1 MAKKIKITESQLK
14 MILKNKVM
22 NESALGEEPHKP
34 SNGINSFDVRDGKF
48 VDEPEDGP
56 SFDDTYTAPEEE
68 NHDGEHPEDGP
79 EPIDYTMGN
88 QNDPNMMPNPP
99 KEIYLD
105 LNEGQLKL
113 KKEFNKLIKPFNTKG
128 LSGEIK
134 NKSKK

>member
-22 NESALGEEPHKP
+22 NESALGEEPQLE
-34 SNGINSFDVRDGKF
+34 SNDFNGFDVHDGKF
-48 VDEPEDGP
+48 VDGEE

-68 NHDGEHPEDGP
+68 NYDGEHPEDGP

-88 QNDPNMMPNPP
+88 QDDPNMMPNPP
-99 KEIYLD
+99 REINLD

-113 KKEFNKLIKPFNTKG
+113 KNEFNKLIKPFNTKG

>member
-14 MILKNKVM
+14 MILKNKAI
-22 NESALGEEPHKP
+22 NEAALGEEPQLE
-34 SNGINSFDVRDGKF
+34 SNDFNGFDVQDGKF
-48 VDEPEDGP
+48 IDEPENEP
-56 SFDDTYTAPEEE
+56 SFDDTYVAPEEE
-68 NHDGEHPEDGP
+68 GDGDYPEDGP

-88 QNDPNMMPNPP
+88 QDDPNMMPNPP
-99 KEIYLD
+99 REINLD

-113 KKEFNKLIKPFNTKG
+113 KNEFNKLIKPFNTKG